1 MLTQEAKK
9 QLKAIMDR
17 DYKVTLTDEQ
27 AEELG
32 VALLRLTRV
41 ALTALAREEDKKS
54 QAPASADNALEPKT
68 SVPTHVSSSPG
79 VNLVWDL

>member
-9 QLKAIMDR
+9 QLIAIMGS
-17 DYKVTLTDEQ
+17 DYKITITDEQ
-27 AEELG
+27 AEEIG

-54 QAPASADNALEPKT
+54 QLLARAETALDPKT
-68 SVPTHVSSSPG
+68 SV
-79 VNLVWDL
+79 

>member
-9 QLKAIMDR
+9 QLITIMER

-41 ALTALAREEDKKS
+41 ALTALARDEDQKS
-54 QAPASADNALEPKT
+54 KVLASAEIALDPKT
-68 SVPTHVSSSPG
+68 SV
-79 VNLVWDL
+79 